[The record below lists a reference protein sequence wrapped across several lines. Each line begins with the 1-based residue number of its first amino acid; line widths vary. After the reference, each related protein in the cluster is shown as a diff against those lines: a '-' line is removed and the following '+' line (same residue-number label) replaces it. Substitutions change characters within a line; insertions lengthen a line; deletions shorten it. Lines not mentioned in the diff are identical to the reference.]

1 MLRLST
7 FPSDVRSVVLAG
19 FSTASSAVVTAADT
33 VLSALGKLQAQVS
46 LAAPLASP
54 AFTGTP
60 SLGAAIATTQ
70 TPGTNST
77 AVATTAFATAA
88 DAVVSL
94 GVAANQGRNQ
104 IVNGR
109 FMVQQRG
116 QGPWTTAGSFT
127 ADRWQTTFY
136 LDTDSISVVTLAD
149 ADRAAIGDEYAESA
163 LQIVV
168 AGNSGSSSYS
178 EILQRMEDVRRLA
191 NRTVTVTFYAK
202 ASAALSLGVYLAQ
215 FFGSGGSPSAGTAT
229 SPTTFSI
236 GTNWARYSGTFTLA
250 STSGKTLGTNGDSS
264 TQLAFTLSSGSIDSA
279 SLGVGVQSGTFTLW
293 GIQLEVGTTPT
304 ALEARNIGS
313 ELSQCQRYYQTGQVY
328 WGGYGVAAS
337 SVLAISSYATPMRWV
352 PAVTLLVNSS
362 SNVTSPT
369 LAADSSGIYGS
380 GTVTASGATVLN
392 MTYTAS
398 AD

>member
-88 DAVVSL
+88 DA
-94 GVAANQGRNQ
+94 
-104 IVNGR
+104 VNGR

-191 NRTVTVTFYAK
+191 NRTVTVSFYAK